1 MSSYYKGHP
10 QNLVKDIGYR
20 MKEKVILKV
29 ENILKVYPN
38 GIVANRN
45 VNFEVYEGEIHALIG
60 ENGAGK
66 STLMKILFGIETP
79 EEGRIILNG
88 EEVKIENSKK
98 AIGLGIGMVHQHFML
113 VDSLTIAENI
123 ALGNEPKKRGLFID
137 KAKMIKQAEEYAKKY
152 NFKINVTDK
161 IEDVSVGV
169 KQKTE
174 ILKALVRGAK
184 VLILDEPTAVLT
196 PQETRE
202 LFAELKTLKK
212 QGHTIIFISHKL
224 NEIMEICDRVTIMR
238 HGTTVET
245 CYVKDTNPQEI
256 SNKMVGRE
264 IVLHVDKKPA
274 KRGEVCLEANNL
286 VYVNGIGKKMLDGVS
301 LKLRRGEILSVAGV
315 EGNGQA
321 ELAEVLTGMKVPIN
335 GTIKIL
341 GKEIK
346 TFTPATM
353 RSNKVTYIPE
363 DRMRNGCAAKLS
375 IMDNL
380 FTDKIEKYLKLKI
393 FLDRKK
399 MKKQSEELVKD
410 FKVKCSSINNQV
422 QVLSGGNIQKVV
434 AARELTE
441 EAQIIIAEQPT
452 RGIDAGASELIRRK
466 IVEYRDKG
474 AAVLLISADLNEVL
488 ELSDSAIVMHNGRI
502 NAYFKDTSTLTEEE
516 LGYYM
521 LGVKNQSEEEVNAIL
536 CEK

>member
-1 MSSYYKGHP
+1 MDK
-10 QNLVKDIGYR
+10 
-20 MKEKVILKV
+20 KVILKV
-29 ENILKVYPN
+29 ENIWKVYPN
-38 GIVANRN
+38 GIVANKN
-45 VNFEVYEGEIHALIG
+45 VNFEVHEGEIHALIG

-98 AIGLGIGMVHQHFML
+98 AISLGIGMVHQHFML

-123 ALGNEPKKRGLFID
+123 VLGNEPKKYGLLMD
-137 KAKMIKQAEEYAKKY
+137 RAQMLKVAMECSEKY
-152 NFKINVTDK
+152 NFNIDVKEK
-161 IEDVSVGV
+161 IENVSVGV

-196 PQETRE
+196 PQETKE
-202 LFAELKTLKK
+202 LFIELNTLKR

-238 HGTTVET
+238 HGTTVDT
-245 CYVKDTNPQEI
+245 SFIKDTSPQDI

-274 KRGEVCLEANNL
+274 KRGEVCLEARNL
-286 VYVNGIGKKMLDGVS
+286 VYVNNIGKKALNGVS
-301 LKLRRGEILSVAGV
+301 LNLRKGEILSVAGV

-321 ELAEVLTGMKVPIN
+321 ELAAVLTGMKRPVA
-335 GTIKIL
+335 GTLKVL
-341 GKEIK
+341 GEAVEE
-346 TFTPATM
+346 FEPAVL
-353 RSNKVTYIPE
+353 RKRKLAYIPE
-363 DRMRNGCAAKLS
+363 DRMTNGCAPKLS
-375 IMDNL
+375 ILDNM
-380 FTDKIEKYLKLKI
+380 FADKIERFLKKNNI
-393 FLDRKK
+393 FLDKKK
-399 MKKQSEELVKD
+399 MKEQAEFLTDD
-410 FKVKCSSINNQV
+410 FNILCGSVLHQV
-422 QVLSGGNIQKVV
+422 QMLSGGNIQKVV
-434 AARELTE
+434 ASRELTE
-441 EAQIIIAEQPT
+441 DAEIIIAEQPT

-466 IVEYRDKG
+466 IVEFRDKG
-474 AAVLLISADLNEVL
+474 AAILLISADLNEVL
-488 ELSDSAIVMHNGRI
+488 ELSDSAIVMHNGKI

-521 LGVKNQSEEEVNAIL
+521 LGVKEQSEKEVSEIL
-536 CEK
+536 